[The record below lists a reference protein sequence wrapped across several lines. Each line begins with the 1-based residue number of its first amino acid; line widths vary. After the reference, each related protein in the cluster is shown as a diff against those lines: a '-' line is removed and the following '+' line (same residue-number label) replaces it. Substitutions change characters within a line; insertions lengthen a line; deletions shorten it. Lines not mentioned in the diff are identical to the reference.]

1 MANTLE
7 RTHGTINYDAGST
20 VTIDLP
26 RSHFY
31 ERLNL
36 LADIDA
42 TIDDT
47 TVSGAKQAGVL
58 DLIEDITVRFDGS
71 QTIKSTSFAMSHYID
86 WYQYQTR
93 PTFQDLDYTTAGGQT
108 ARMGTFIDF
117 LVSPGQYGAMLPSFQ
132 FSDLTLSIKWGTA
145 DDVSDGITINDATVQ
160 VESNERKRRSV
171 PTKSKPMKQI
181 LDRLHGFKETE
192 RRRSI
197 DVSGETSITL
207 PRGNAYYSVPIQIFD
222 NGAPSNDLVEGLTI
236 EENGVSTHLDTTYS
250 LARALDK
257 QEYGIEERPDG
268 FVYLNYGVHG
278 DLSDVVSTA
287 QMDDFELTIDTGGTA
302 PTAPAEAR
310 VVTQEI
316 VR

>member
-7 RTHGTINYDAGST
+7 RTHGTIDYDAGST

-36 LADIDA
+36 LCTVDLTVDDA
-42 TIDDT
+42 
-47 TVSGAKQAGVL
+47 VAAGAKGAGIL
-58 DLIEDITVRFDGS
+58 DLIENISVTFDGS
-71 QTIKSTSFAMSHYID
+71 QTIKSTGMAMSHMID
-86 WYQYQTR
+86 WFQYQTR
-93 PTFQDLDYTTAGGQT
+93 PSFTPVDYGTAGAQT
-108 ARMGTFIDF
+108 VEMGTFVDF
-117 LVSPGQYGAMLPSFQ
+117 LVSPGQFGAMLPAFQ
-132 FSDLTLSIKWGTA
+132 FSDLTLSIKWA
-145 DDVSDGITINDATVQ
+145 NASAVSDGITINDAEIQ

-171 PTKSKPMKQI
+171 PTKKKPMKDI
-181 LDRLHGFKETE
+181 LDRLHGFKETQ
-192 RRRSI
+192 RTRSI
-197 DVSGETSITL
+197 DVTGETSINL
-207 PRGNAYYSVPIQIFD
+207 PRGNAYYAVPLLVID
-222 NGAPSNDLVEGLTI
+222 NGSPSDDLVERITI

-257 QEYGIEERPDG
+257 QEYGIEQRPDG

-278 DLSDVVSTA
+278 DLSDIVPTA
-287 QMDDFELTIDTGGTA
+287 QMDDFELAIDTGGTA
-302 PTAPAEAR
+302 PTAPAEVR